1 MMMGPAEALRGLF
14 MRPLPMTARVR
25 LASAAA
31 AAAGDATPHH
41 HALLPP
47 PADPVPAGSLFSWPG
62 IAGYASLRAR
72 LEEAVLLPI
81 LAASSSSSSSSTT
94 TATATATTGSLAAL
108 VASMRAMKVGPP
120 SGLLLHGPPGT
131 GKTALARSLAAAAGL
146 TLLHVACPRI
156 LSRYVGDSEAAV
168 RAVFAAA
175 RRLAPCALLL
185 DDIDTVAGVR
195 AGLAVGVGSGDGKSG
210 DPGSSGGGGGGG
222 GGASTVLDRILATL
236 LNEMDGVGQRA
247 KEGGGARG
255 AVADGVSAASSQ
267 PPPREQPLVLVIG
280 TSSRAAHLDAALL
293 RAGRL
298 EVRELVPLP
307 GHDDRLAILEAS
319 AAGVA
324 LAPDGRAA
332 LLALASSSE
341 GRTCAQL
348 AHIVSESGLAALA
361 AGKGEIG
368 AEDVGRAARA
378 ALGGAAKGL

>member
-1 MMMGPAEALRGLF
+1 
-14 MRPLPMTARVR
+14 
-25 LASAAA
+25 
-31 AAAGDATPHH
+31 
-41 HALLPP
+41 
-47 PADPVPAGSLFSWPG
+47 
-62 IAGYASLRAR
+62 
-72 LEEAVLLPI
+72 VLLPI